1 MDVTCRMGR
10 YTVSIIRT
18 RGKCLCVED
27 TAVGNAP
34 QPQKARFPVCSML
47 IERVWQY
54 RARRKAYRRPHEMRF
69 PAAQVLHRYCTAQV
83 RAGHTRSV
91 GLVKL
96 GRLGQI
102 GGSVGVRMLE
112 GDVWG
117 IRRVN
122 QDVKVEVMGGLL

>member
-1 MDVTCRMGR
+1 MRR
-10 YTVSIIRT
+10 SLKRRVSPSAACSQNAFGSIEQG
-18 RGKCLCVED
+18 GKHI
-27 TAVGNAP
+27 AVPMKCAS
-34 QPQKARFPVCSML
+34 Q
-47 IERVWQY
+47 
-54 RARRKAYRRPHEMRF
+54 
-69 PAAQVLHRYCTAQV
+69 LHRYCTGTAQV

-122 QDVKVEVMGGLL
+122 QDVKVEVMGGLLWALLCGLHNEL